1 VSKKNHSN
9 KLKRQYK
16 SASKPRLIALEPRM
30 LFDGAAVATVVDAVQ
45 DTQNALTNKAV
56 PTADGGITS
65 AAQTATAAD
74 TPIAI
79 DPNQIEAVA
88 SLSGL
93 TDSALAL
100 AQPAGDRNEL
110 IVVDGSLEN
119 LQSLLDNISRIAPD
133 KTLLVLDPSSNQVN
147 QLTAHLQEHSGQ
159 FDAIHILSHG
169 GPGWISLN
177 EHVLSLDALDQDAAL
192 WNSVK
197 TGLTETGDLLLY
209 GCSVAADEN
218 GQTQINALA
227 TLTGADI
234 AASTNVTGIDGDWLL
249 ETTAG
254 ELETAAIA
262 PKDWQGNLYTW
273 VVPTNSP
280 SGTNNRLN
288 TTYGVFEGA

>member
-1 VSKKNHSN
+1 
-9 KLKRQYK
+9 
-16 SASKPRLIALEPRM
+16 M
-30 LFDGAAVATVVDAVQ
+30 LFDGAAVTTAVDAVQ

-56 PTADGGITS
+56 PTADSEITS
-65 AAQTATAAD
+65 AAQTPTAAD

-79 DPNQIEAVA
+79 DPNQIEAVT

-133 KTLLVLDPSSNQVN
+133 KTLLVLDPNSNQVN

-234 AASTNVTGIDGDWLL
+234 EIEYRDENEILSLNGQRISPLKSKGLNPAFDVTPAELISALVTEKGVYEISNGITPGSKL
-249 ETTAG
+249 AN
-254 ELETAAIA
+254 A
-262 PKDWQGNLYTW
+262 
-273 VVPTNSP
+273 
-280 SGTNNRLN
+280 
-288 TTYGVFEGA
+288 